1 MQPLVRCGLT
11 IYGDYQPSSTSTVDT
26 RYFTNDPIS
35 FLRELRLIKFE
46 YGGVFR
52 NAVTEGLVSA
62 LEVRPLLVSP
72 TLACSIRI
80 DIAREYAEQSENGE
94 KKEEQGTDR
103 HRDNSDEKRDGQGW
117 TRG

>member
-1 MQPLVRCGLT
+1 LT

-62 LEVRPLLVSP
+62 LEVRLLLVPP
-72 TLACSIRI
+72 TLDRSESIS
-80 DIAREYAEQSENGE
+80 RENLQSRAKGE
-94 KKEEQGTDR
+94 KKGRAKAQAQG
-103 HRDNSDEKRDGQGW
+103 QQ
-117 TRG
+117 